1 MNLTRRQP
9 CAIFVQEP
17 GADDIEPS
25 DTNRPDGDVELD
37 GVDYSTLSLPLCTAS
52 GCDGFLKPG
61 VVLFGENVPRPRVQS
76 AMDSVLGSDALLILG
91 TSVQVMTSSPPSP
104 HTAV

>member
-1 MNLTRRQP
+1 MTHRQP
-9 CAIFVQEP
+9 CANFLQEP

-37 GVDYSTLSLPLCTAS
+37 GVDYSTLSLPPCTAS

-76 AMDSVLGSDALLILG
+76 AMDSVLSSDALLILG
-91 TSVQVMTSSPPSP
+91 TSVQVMMSSPPSP